1 LSRFNSISPYIQ
13 LTPDQLG
20 ELFELIATNQIS
32 VDEAVIKYKR
42 SKDTINR
49 HLNHYYYGLVPK
61 HRQKTV
67 TLQSKFN
74 NDKYETPDHHRA
86 GAIAV

>member
-1 LSRFNSISPYIQ
+1 VNAYKSISPYIQ
-13 LTPDQLG
+13 LTSDQLG

-42 SKDTINR
+42 SKNSINR
-49 HLNHYYYGLVPK
+49 YLDHYYYGLIPK

-67 TLQSKFN
+67 TLQSKIN
-74 NDKYETPDHHRA
+74 NDNYETIDHHRT